1 MSNLDKVSEFAIEEV
16 IIKEW
21 DRSIKHF
28 PKIIYVIFKFSAK
41 SEYFMKGK
49 QQPACDKEIANF

>member
-1 MSNLDKVSEFAIEEV
+1 MDKVSEFAIKEV

-49 QQPACDKEIANF
+49 Q